1 MKEKLL
7 KTRENSRFTQ
17 EVREIWPRHLST
29 DIDLDMA
36 VVTQS
41 KRFHFAVL
49 GLLGTCVLVLA
60 GAQILSPVNTAS
72 KAPKSVIVFPKGK
85 DPKKVSVDQA
95 LKGNQKRAD
104 GKLTVST
111 LNKTF
116 SKIGYELDPVLDG
129 KSSVP
134 RLFLSSLPYDLGRM
148 KESEERK
155 SLFFRT
161 LLPLVLRVNEEIR
174 ENREKVWRLRHR
186 LSVGL
191 AIRAEDRIWLD
202 AAFTKYKVKQAR
214 FDRLLEK
221 MDVVP
226 PSLAL
231 AQAAEES
238 GWGTSRFTREG
249 NALFGQW
256 THNPEDKGIVPLNRE
271 DGKTHRIK
279 AFDSLS
285 ESLKAYVL
293 NLNTHKAYRSFRA
306 LRKSAREKGDVL
318 SGYELIATLDQY
330 SERGEEYV
338 TSLQTIMNKNDLMRF
353 DNVTLDGDDVKHLD
367 NPLI

>member
-1 MKEKLL
+1 
-7 KTRENSRFTQ
+7 
-17 EVREIWPRHLST
+17 
-29 DIDLDMA
+29 MA

-41 KRFHFAVL
+41 KRFHLAVL
-49 GLLGTCVLVLA
+49 GLLGACVLVLA
-60 GAQILSPVNTAS
+60 GAQILRPANTVS
-72 KAPKSVIVFPKGK
+72 KAPKSVIVFPKEK
-85 DPKKVSVDQA
+85 DSKKAHVEQA

-104 GKLTVST
+104 GKLTVSA

-129 KSSVP
+129 KSAVP
-134 RLFLSSLPYDLGRM
+134 RLFLSSLPYDLERM

-174 ENREKVWRLRHR
+174 ENRAKVWRLRHR

-191 AIRAEDRIWLD
+191 DIRAEDRIWLD
-202 AAFTKYKVKQAR
+202 AAFAKYKVKQAR

-256 THNPEDKGIVPLNRE
+256 TFNPKDKGIVPQNRE
-271 DGKTHRIK
+271 DGKTHRIR

-293 NLNTHKAYRSFRA
+293 NLNTHNAYRSLRA
-306 LRKSAREKGDVL
+306 VRKTAREKGEGL
-318 SGYELIATLDQY
+318 SGYELVSTLEKY

-338 TSLQTIMNKNDLMRF
+338 VSLQTIMNKNNLMRF
-353 DNVTLDGDDVKHLD
+353 DKATLDDDDIKHLD

>member
-1 MKEKLL
+1 
-7 KTRENSRFTQ
+7 
-17 EVREIWPRHLST
+17 
-29 DIDLDMA
+29 MA

-41 KRFHFAVL
+41 KRFHLAVL
-49 GLLGTCVLVLA
+49 GMLGACVLVLA
-60 GAQILSPVNTAS
+60 GAQILRPANTVS
-72 KAPKSVIVFPKGK
+72 KAPKSIITLPKEK
-85 DPKKVSVDQA
+85 DSKKASLEQA
-95 LKGNQKRAD
+95 LKEDQKRAD
-104 GKLTVST
+104 GKLTVSA

-116 SKIGYELDPVLDG
+116 SKIGYDLAPVLDG
-129 KSSVP
+129 KSAVP

-148 KESEERK
+148 KEAGERK

-161 LLPLVLRVNEEIR
+161 LLPLVLRVNEEIK
-174 ENREKVWRLRHR
+174 ENRAKVWRLRHR
-186 LSVGL
+186 LNVGL

-202 AAFTKYKVKQAR
+202 AAFDKYKVKSAR

-256 THNPEDKGIVPLNRE
+256 THNPKDKGIVPQNRE

-285 ESLKAYVL
+285 GSLKAYVL
-293 NLNTHKAYRSFRA
+293 NLNTHKAYRGFRA
-306 LRKSAREKGDVL
+306 LRKEMREKGEVL
-318 SGYELIATLDQY
+318 TGYELVTALDKY

-338 TSLQTIMNKNDLMRF
+338 TSLQAIIKNNDLARF
-353 DNVTLDGDDVKHLD
+353 DKATLDDDDVEHLD

>member
-1 MKEKLL
+1 
-7 KTRENSRFTQ
+7 
-17 EVREIWPRHLST
+17 
-29 DIDLDMA
+29 MA

-41 KRFHFAVL
+41 KRFHLAVL
-49 GLLGTCVLVLA
+49 GLLGACVLVLA
-60 GAQILSPVNTAS
+60 GAQILRPANTVS
-72 KAPKSVIVFPKGK
+72 KAPKSIIALPKEK
-85 DPKKVSVDQA
+85 DPKKASLEQA
-95 LKGNQKRAD
+95 LKGDQKRAG
-104 GKLTVST
+104 GKLTVSA

-129 KSSVP
+129 KSAVP

-148 KESEERK
+148 KEADERK

-161 LLPLVLRVNEEIR
+161 LLPLVLRVNEEIK
-174 ENREKVWRLRHR
+174 ENRAKVWRLRHR

-191 AIRAEDRIWLD
+191 DIRAEDRIWLD
-202 AAFTKYKVKQAR
+202 AAFDKYKVKSAR

-256 THNPEDKGIVPLNRE
+256 THNPKDKGIVPQNRE
-271 DGKTHRIK
+271 EGKTHRIK

-285 ESLKAYVL
+285 GSLKAYVL
-293 NLNTHKAYRSFRA
+293 NLNTHKAYRGFRA
-306 LRKSAREKGDVL
+306 LRKQMHEKGEVL
-318 SGYELIATLDQY
+318 RGYELVTTLDKY

-338 TSLQTIMNKNDLMRF
+338 TSLQAIIKNNDLMRF
-353 DNVTLDGDDVKHLD
+353 DKATLDDDDIKHLN